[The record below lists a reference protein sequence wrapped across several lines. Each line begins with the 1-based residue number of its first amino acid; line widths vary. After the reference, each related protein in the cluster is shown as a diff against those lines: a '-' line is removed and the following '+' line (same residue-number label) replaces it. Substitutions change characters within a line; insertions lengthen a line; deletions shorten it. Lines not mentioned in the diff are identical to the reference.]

1 LLFIL
6 GAQIRV
12 RLGGLSLI
20 ADLIAWSTIY
30 AADYHHDPAVPAGE
44 VIAGCSSQT
53 SSKAF
58 WIASVYSAAL
68 SVVINLASQS
78 PPSRRNSAAAV
89 PFYADKSVLALTAA
103 SRRHFGAPRHPDGAS
118 SKRRG
123 APRHRPHRGP
133 CGDRQARAAGSLFV
147 KAGPVAFAVS
157 LVTILVLVLAVLL
170 DLGAN

>member
-1 LLFIL
+1 MIEGSWIRISPVSFGCRSAAQRGAEIWSVITRRAARPTQFRADLCSRCDARQRAWRIADLILLFIL

-103 SRRHFGAPRHPDGAS
+103 SRRHFGA
-118 SKRRG
+118 
-123 APRHRPHRGP
+123 
-133 CGDRQARAAGSLFV
+133 
-147 KAGPVAFAVS
+147 
-157 LVTILVLVLAVLL
+157 
-170 DLGAN
+170 